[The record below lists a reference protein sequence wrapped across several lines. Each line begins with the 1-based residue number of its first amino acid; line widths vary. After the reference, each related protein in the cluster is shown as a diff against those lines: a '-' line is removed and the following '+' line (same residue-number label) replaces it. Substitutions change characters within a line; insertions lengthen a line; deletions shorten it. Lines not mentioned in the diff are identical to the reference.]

1 MALLKPPARRH
12 SLIQG
17 LHIVIEGVDLNG
29 LNDMNVEVALD
40 VEVAGNGVSLL
51 SKGGNGFLEYFFWI
65 KTVLFAVFFV
75 EVASE
80 HEPVKQAR
88 DLLLILP
95 L

>member
-1 MALLKPPARRH
+1 M
-12 SLIQG
+12 QG
-17 LHIVIEGVDLNG
+17 LHIVIEGLHFNG

-40 VEVAGNGVSLL
+40 VEVAGNGVSQ
-51 SKGGNGFLEYFFWI
+51 SKGCNGFLEDFFGI

-75 EVASE
+75 KVASK